1 MAAALAL
8 ALTPVGRSGRGVLA
22 VVAAMLIGYY
32 GAYVV
37 TSMELTQLV
46 NTTYE
51 RLIMQVWPALV
62 LAALS
67 VGEPAIPGLPR
78 SVGGGD

>member
-1 MAAALAL
+1 
-8 ALTPVGRSGRGVLA
+8 
-22 VVAAMLIGYY
+22 
-32 GAYVV
+32 
-37 TSMELTQLV
+37 MELTQLV

-67 VGEPAIPGLPR
+67 VGEPAIPALPR